1 MLRKALVICNN
12 HVYIYI
18 DENEVV
24 LNLRIILSSERH
36 FISSKVL
43 REVLRKQFR
52 PEMEGCKNFTE
63 KCTHVSWILNC
74 LGCDYLEGR
83 ACVLFISEV
92 IAT

>member
-43 REVLRKQFR
+43 REVLRKHL
-52 PEMEGCKNFTE
+52 M
-63 KCTHVSWILNC
+63 
-74 LGCDYLEGR
+74 
-83 ACVLFISEV
+83 
-92 IAT
+92 